1 MNLKVSLRL
10 KHVLLFIFFFQTLLE
25 EMRENSRINTLPKD
39 FDEEKIL
46 DIAAHARQ
54 RQEIMKL
61 KVITKTIK
69 MWSFDVV
76 LFDQEHNIK
85 SEFADLLL

>member
-1 MNLKVSLRL
+1 M
-10 KHVLLFIFFFQTLLE
+10 E
-25 EMRENSRINTLPKD
+25 EMQGNSRINTLAKD
-39 FDEEKIL
+39 FDKEKIL
-46 DIAAHARQ
+46 DIAAHAYQ

-69 MWSFDVV
+69 MWSFYMV